1 MSIMRLS
8 LMEILVCAVC
18 RGDLDLDISV
28 QEEDEVVEGTLTC
41 KECGEIF
48 PIEDTIPNMLPPAL
62 RR

>member
-1 MSIMRLS
+1 MRLS
-8 LMEILVCAVC
+8 LMEIVVCAVC

-28 QEEDEVVEGTLTC
+28 QEEDEIVEGTLTC

>member
-1 MSIMRLS
+1 MRLD

-18 RGDLDLDISV
+18 RGDLDLAISV
-28 QEEDEVVEGTLTC
+28 QKEDEIVQGTLTC
-41 KECGEIF
+41 KECDELF

>member
-1 MSIMRLS
+1 MRLD
-8 LMEILVCAVC
+8 LMEILVCAIC
-18 RGDLDLDISV
+18 RGDLDLAISV
-28 QEEDEVVEGTLTC
+28 QEENEVVEGTLTC

>member
-1 MSIMRLS
+1 MRLD

-18 RGDLDLDISV
+18 RGDLDLEISV
-28 QEEDEVVEGTLTC
+28 QEENEIVEGTLTC
-41 KECGEIF
+41 KKCGEVF

>member
-1 MSIMRLS
+1 MRLD

-18 RGDLDLDISV
+18 RGDLDLEISV
-28 QEEDEVVEGTLTC
+28 QEENEIVEGTLTC
-41 KECGEIF
+41 KECGEVF